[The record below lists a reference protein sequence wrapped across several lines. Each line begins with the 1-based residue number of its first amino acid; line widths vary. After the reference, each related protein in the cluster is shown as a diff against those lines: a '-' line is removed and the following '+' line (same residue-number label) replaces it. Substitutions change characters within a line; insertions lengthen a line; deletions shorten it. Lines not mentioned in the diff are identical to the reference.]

1 MNKSLLQKYKPS
13 RLDEF
18 NINDYY
24 KKLINIYLNSNK
36 LHFLIQGNCCVGKS
50 SLINVLLNIY
60 YADSNVEENVMY
72 FNILKDQGINYY
84 RNELKNYC
92 QINNMLNNVK
102 KTVVIDDLDL
112 LNEQSQQFFY
122 TLITNFH
129 NINYIFSCNN
139 INKIDQNI
147 IQKLEVLKIEN
158 TDEAFLERILQNINF
173 HENIQMSANNLNEII
188 NSSNYCIP
196 KMINILEKI
205 LIYNNNISNIYS
217 THKEQI
223 HLNDKIDYESLNLQI
238 QELHTY
244 LELCKNS
251 ELREAIKF
259 ISNINNSGY
268 SVIDILDELVNY
280 VKFYSDFEDEYK
292 YKILKILLKY
302 INIFNNL
309 HEDEIELIFL
319 TNNLI
324 EVLKKKKK

>member
-1 MNKSLLQKYKPS
+1 MNKSLLQKYKPEK
-13 RLDEF
+13 LEE
-18 NINDYY
+18 IHLNDYY
-24 KKLINIYLNSNK
+24 KKLINIYLNNDK
-36 LHFLIQGNCCVGKS
+36 LFFLIQGNCCVGKT

-60 YADSNVEENVMY
+60 YTNSNVEENVLF

-122 TLITNFH
+122 TLINNFK
-129 NINYIFSCNN
+129 NINFILSCNN
-139 INKIDQNI
+139 INKIDHNI

-158 TDEAFLERILQNINF
+158 TDKTFLEKILKNINY
-173 HENIQMSANNLNEII
+173 HENIQMSTYNLNEII

-205 LIYNNNISNIYS
+205 LIYNNNIANIYS
-217 THKEQI
+217 DKKEEI

-238 QELHTY
+238 QELHIY
-244 LELCKNS
+244 LDLCKNNN
-251 ELREAIKF
+251 LIEAIKF
-259 ISNINNSGY
+259 INNINNSGY
-268 SVIDILDELVNY
+268 SVIDILDELVNF
-280 VKFYSDFEDEYK
+280 VKFYSEFEDEYK

-302 INIFNNL
+302 INIFNNQ

-324 EVLKKKKK
+324 EIF

>member
-1 MNKSLLQKYKPS
+1 MNKSLLQKYKPEK
-13 RLDEF
+13 LEE
-18 NINDYY
+18 IHLNDYY
-24 KKLINIYLNSNK
+24 KKLINIYLNNDK
-36 LHFLIQGNCCVGKS
+36 LFFLIQGNCCAGKT

-60 YADSNVEENVMY
+60 YTNSNVEENVLF

-122 TLITNFH
+122 TLINNFK
-129 NINYIFSCNN
+129 NINFILSCNN
-139 INKIDQNI
+139 INKIDHNI

-158 TDEAFLERILQNINF
+158 TDKTFLEKILKNINY
-173 HENIQMSANNLNEII
+173 HENIQMSTYNLNEII

-205 LIYNNNISNIYS
+205 LIYNNNIANIYS
-217 THKEQI
+217 DKKEEI

-238 QELHTY
+238 QELHIY
-244 LELCKNS
+244 LDLCKNNN
-251 ELREAIKF
+251 LIEAIKF
-259 ISNINNSGY
+259 INNINNSGY
-268 SVIDILDELVNY
+268 SVIDILDELVNF
-280 VKFYSDFEDEYK
+280 VKFYSEFEDEYK

-302 INIFNNL
+302 INIFNNQ

-324 EVLKKKKK
+324 EIF